1 MCTQTGVI
9 ETLLMC
15 GANINHR
22 DKHGWTALMAGIA
35 ENNPAAPMRTLLRH
49 GVDTGVRALG
59 GMFYGKDNGTVDLHF
74 LTNDTALTLA
84 VRCDGRDMVGALLQA
99 GVDPDQ
105 RAEVDGIAN
114 VTALMIAI
122 KNGNI
127 DLFCM
132 LLRHGA
138 NVALEDAKGQTA
150 LDYAEQY
157 MTQQL
162 DLETTTDE
170 TEAATMSRADENW
183 QLVHAAILHRI
194 SLELRPLKRARIRR

>member
-1 MCTQTGVI
+1 MTMGVVYTQTGVI
-9 ETLLMC
+9 ETLLAC

-84 VRCDGRDMVGALLQA
+84 VRCDRRDMLGAPRGAPLQA

-105 RAEVDGIAN
+105 RAEVDGIRN
-114 VTALMIAI
+114 VTALIMQ
-122 KNGNI
+122 
-127 DLFCM
+127 D
-132 LLRHGA
+132 R
-138 NVALEDAKGQTA
+138 E
-150 LDYAEQY
+150 
-157 MTQQL
+157 
-162 DLETTTDE
+162 
-170 TEAATMSRADENW
+170 R
-183 QLVHAAILHRI
+183 
-194 SLELRPLKRARIRR
+194 